1 MCATL
6 RDAVHAEKR
15 TMLHCNARSSLHLPH
30 VPHAAAVAPA
40 RAQKK
45 SVDNC
50 TLHVR
55 FRVVS
60 GTPERVRQKAI
71 EDCGKRVVPSA
82 WRAERVHANL
92 PQTAL
97 AHLLALEPIGQQN
110 DTQCDSHLWYTCRL
124 VCAACAAV
132 LWRCRFVSVA
142 CLVAVPCGAVPEAV
156 HTHTRGH
163 RVKSVR
169 YTHNKGWGRR
179 WRCGYM
185 HTRQHG

>member
-55 FRVVS
+55 FRVVL

-124 VCAACAAV
+124 VCAACAAFCGAAGLFRLLV
-132 LWRCRFVSVA
+132 SLLCR
-142 CLVAVPCGAVPEAV
+142 AVPEAV

-169 YTHNKGWGRR
+169 YTHNKG
-179 WRCGYM
+179 
-185 HTRQHG
+185 